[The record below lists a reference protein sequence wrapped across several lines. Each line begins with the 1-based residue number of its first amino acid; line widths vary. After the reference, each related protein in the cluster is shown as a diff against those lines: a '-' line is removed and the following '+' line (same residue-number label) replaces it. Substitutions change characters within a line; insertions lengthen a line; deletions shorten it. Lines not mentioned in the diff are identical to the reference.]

1 MREPA
6 LLVDLA
12 RPMTK
17 LNSKARKALPDEAFA
32 GPSRT
37 YPVEDKSHAGNAKA
51 RASQAVRAGRM
62 SEREKAKIDT
72 KADKVL
78 GKKH

>member
-17 LNSKARKALPDEAFA
+17 LNSKARKALPEGDFA

-62 SEREKAKIDT
+62 SEREKVKIDT